1 MTLKTSLADQLDTWL
16 RHGPR
21 TRIVKSTDGAV
32 FEVDTTD
39 LIQRYL
45 YLFGVWEPHMTAW
58 LRHRLRQVTAW
69 SM

>member
-1 MTLKTSLADQLDTWL
+1 MLRPNLARWSVCYAPSMTLKTSLADQLDTWL

-21 TRIVKSTDGAV
+21 TQIVKSTDGAV

-45 YLFGVWEPHMTAW
+45 YLFGV
-58 LRHRLRQVTAW
+58 
-69 SM
+69 